1 LKGNAHF
8 WPMVKFSQQRIF
20 FAELRKLMPAHYNM
34 ANWIMRI
41 LGITNSTAHKKIRG
55 EVALGF
61 DELGLICQD
70 LPEAAYLIPDLLHLT
85 DSFVALRPGINREFD
100 LDLFLDRL
108 LDFLRKL
115 QKKPNAHIYLIC
127 RDLSLFLIL
136 SRPEL
141 LTFKAALWSN
151 AFSSGSFPKLSSETL
166 KKSGLIMDLYRQIP
180 STELWFVHS
189 VNHFYTQLACTES
202 SGFILGYQ
210 KDKLTRELNT
220 ALYQFRG
227 MPSGLKQIGTI
238 EFCLAPSCGLF
249 SSDEVSYV
257 VSSAAEGKY
266 FFSKDSG
273 LIVQFWQTMHLMKR
287 FSIPLDEAPF
297 YKVIPKII

>member
-1 LKGNAHF
+1 
-8 WPMVKFSQQRIF
+8 MVKFFQQRIF

-34 ANWIMRI
+34 ANWMMRI
-41 LGITNSTAHKKIRG
+41 LNITNSTAHKKIRG

-85 DSFVALRPGINREFD
+85 DSFVALRPGINQEFD

-151 AFSSGSFPKLSSETL
+151 AFSSGTMPQLASATL
-166 KKSGLIMDLYRQIP
+166 KKADLILDLYRQIP
-180 STELWFVHS
+180 STELWFAHS
-189 VNHFYTQLACTES
+189 VNHFYAQLTCAES
-202 SGFILGYQ
+202 SGFIPDYQ
-210 KDKLTRELNT
+210 KDKILRGLNT

-227 MPSGLKQIGTI
+227 MLMGLKDINTI

-249 SSDEVSYV
+249 FSDDVSYV
-257 VSSAAEGKY
+257 VSSAADGRY

-287 FSIPLDEAPF
+287 FSTPLNDAPF
-297 YKVIPKII
+297 YKVIPKSI